1 MMINKPWPLAVVGNT
16 GIPDLAANEQKMA
29 VEMLAR
35 SQ

>member
-1 MMINKPWPLAVVGNT
+1 MMINKPWPLSVVANT
-16 GIPDLAANEQKMA
+16 GIPDLAADERKIA